1 MHIFFILTNN
11 KNGDFMNM
19 DFSEVGVVIYRGL
32 ISLVALFLVTK
43 MLGKKQVSQLSLF
56 DYVIGI
62 SIGNF
67 AAEMTVNLD
76 TNEIN
81 GIVAVLVFGFVAYI
95 VSIATMKSIVLRKFF
110 MGKPTLLIQ
119 DGKLLME
126 GLKKV
131 KFDINDLLEECR
143 GKGYFDI
150 SQIAYAVMEINGQL
164 SILPKSEYAPPTL
177 KDLNIK
183 KPKATMCANIIID
196 GCIMSEAL
204 TDMQKNEKWLRH
216 ELKTKG
222 VRLEDVLLATLDEE
236 EKLMVYEKNVN
247 VRKYNILE

>member
-1 MHIFFILTNN
+1 
-11 KNGDFMNM
+11 MNM

-81 GIVAVLVFGFVAYI
+81 GIVAVLVFGVVAYI
-95 VSIATMKSIVLRKFF
+95 VSIITMKSITLRKFF
-110 MGKPTLLIQ
+110 MGKPTLIIQ

-150 SQIAYAVMEINGQL
+150 SEIAYAIMEINGQL
-164 SILPKSEYAPPTL
+164 SILPKSEYAQPTL

-183 KPKATMCANIIID
+183 GKKPSLCANVIID
-196 GCIMSEAL
+196 GNIM
-204 TDMQKNEKWLRH
+204 KNILENMDKDEEWLMH
-216 ELKTKG
+216 ELKIKG
-222 VRLEDVLLATLDEE
+222 IKLEDVLLATLDEN
-236 EKLMVYEKNVN
+236 EKFMVYEKNVN
-247 VRKYNILE
+247 AKKYNVLE

>member
-1 MHIFFILTNN
+1 MCALNEV
-11 KNGDFMNM
+11 KGMSLFMNM
-19 DFSEVGVVIYRGL
+19 DFSEVGIVIYRGL

-67 AAEMTVNLD
+67 AAEMTVNID
-76 TNEIN
+76 TNEVN

-95 VSIATMKSIVLRKFF
+95 VSIITMKSITLRKFF
-110 MGKPTLLIQ
+110 MGKPTLIIE

-150 SQIAYAVMEINGQL
+150 SQIAYAVMEVNGQL
-164 SILPKSEYAPPTL
+164 SILPKSEYANPTL

-183 KPKATMCANIIID
+183 GEKPTLCANVIID
-196 GCIMSEAL
+196 GNIMNNILENMNK
-204 TDMQKNEKWLRH
+204 DEKWLMH
-216 ELKTKG
+216 ELKIKG
-222 VRLEDVLLATLDEE
+222 IDLSNVLLATLDEN
-236 EKLMVYEKNVN
+236 EKLMIYEKNVN
-247 VRKYNILE
+247 VRKYDILE

>member
-1 MHIFFILTNN
+1 
-11 KNGDFMNM
+11 MNM
-19 DFSEVGVVIYRGL
+19 DFSEVGIVIYRGL

-67 AAEMTVNLD
+67 AAEMTVNID
-76 TNEIN
+76 TNEVN

-95 VSIATMKSIVLRKFF
+95 VSIITMKSITLRKFF
-110 MGKPTLLIQ
+110 MGKPTLIIE

-150 SQIAYAVMEINGQL
+150 SQIAYAVMEVNGQL
-164 SILPKSEYAPPTL
+164 SILPKSEYANPTL

-183 KPKATMCANIIID
+183 GEKPTLCANVIID
-196 GCIMSEAL
+196 GNIMNNILENMNK
-204 TDMQKNEKWLRH
+204 DEKWLMH
-216 ELKTKG
+216 ELKIKG
-222 VRLEDVLLATLDEE
+222 IDLSNVLLATLDEN
-236 EKLMVYEKNVN
+236 EKLMIYEKNVN
-247 VRKYNILE
+247 VRKYDILE